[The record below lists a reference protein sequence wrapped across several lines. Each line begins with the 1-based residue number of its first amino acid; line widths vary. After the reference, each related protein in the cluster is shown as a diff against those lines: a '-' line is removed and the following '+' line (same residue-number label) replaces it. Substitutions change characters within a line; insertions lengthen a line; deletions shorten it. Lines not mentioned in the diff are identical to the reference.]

1 MIGINQQKFL
11 KNYIVMDNNIFDI
24 IDFVLK
30 KKNIDVEKHSIKN
43 FYIINRWLSMSD
55 PSICFIINSI
65 TNRWILKNQN
75 INLLKFYRTFLP
87 KTVKN
92 IKYIKKNNK
101 NKDKENQDYRKIA
114 SNYELSIKE
123 IESYEDMLDFLNKKN
138 N

>member
-1 MIGINQQKFL
+1 
-11 KNYIVMDNNIFDI
+11 MDNNIFDI

-30 KKNIDVEKHSIKN
+30 KKDIDVEKNIIKN
-43 FYIINRWLSMSD
+43 YYIINRWLSMCD

-65 TNRWILKNQN
+65 SNRWILKNQN

-101 NKDKENQDYRKIA
+101 NKDKENQDYQKIA
-114 SNYELSIKE
+114 LNYELSVKE

>member
-101 NKDKENQDYRKIA
+101 NKDKENQDYQKIA

>member
-1 MIGINQQKFL
+1 
-11 KNYIVMDNNIFDI
+11 MDNNIFDI

-101 NKDKENQDYRKIA
+101 NKDKENQDYQKIA